1 MKMGFLGGIIAGA
14 IVGSAITMVLDP
26 VSDRERRKLYRGTRS
41 AIRKVGHV
49 IDMMK

>member
-14 IVGSAITMVLDP
+14 IVGSAVTMVLDP
-26 VSDRERRKLYRGTRS
+26 VSDRERRKLYRGTRN
-41 AIRKVGHV
+41 AMKKVGYM

>member
-26 VSDRERRKLYRGTRS
+26 VSDRERRKLYRGTRNTM
-41 AIRKVGHV
+41 RKVGHI